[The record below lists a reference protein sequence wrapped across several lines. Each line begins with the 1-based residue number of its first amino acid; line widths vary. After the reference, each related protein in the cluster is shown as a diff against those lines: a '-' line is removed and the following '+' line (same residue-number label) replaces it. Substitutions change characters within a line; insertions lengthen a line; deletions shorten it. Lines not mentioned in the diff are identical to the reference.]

1 MASGGSAPLPSG
13 VPAPPSQD
21 GAGALQ
27 GHEARVPVPGRLG
40 LAHRADV
47 LAENASLTAHKVLH
61 SGKAATSQPPAT
73 GSYRLAFR
81 SELDRFNGA
90 FVEHHPQPKLLLSSH
105 PLAEAGT
112 LSPAPRPGS
121 WIPDSRGN
129 VRGLGPHRGSSAPAP
144 TRRGTRA
151 CSVTYSGTGT
161 RGSARGRRCS
171 PGRGTGSSRSRCPA
185 R

>member
-1 MASGGSAPLPSG
+1 MASGAQPPCPPGSPPRPPRTAP
-13 VPAPPSQD
+13 
-21 GAGALQ
+21 GALQ
-27 GHEARVPVPGRLG
+27 GHKARTHIPGRLG
-40 LAHRADV
+40 LARRADV
-47 LAENASLTAHKVLH
+47 LAKNASLTAHKALH
-61 SGKAATSQPPAT
+61 SGKAAASQPPAT
-73 GSYRLAFR
+73 RSYRLAFR

-90 FVEHHPQPKLLLSSH
+90 FVEHHPQAKLLLSSH
-105 PLAEAGT
+105 PRAEAGT

-129 VRGLGPHRGSSAPAP
+129 VRGLGPHRGSSAPRPAEG
-144 TRRGTRA
+144 RRA

-171 PGRGTGSSRSRCPA
+171 PGRRTGSSRSRCPA